1 MEKKILLLLLYIVV
15 LFYIKKEDLMKVQEN
30 REFYIDNIDPNQEE
44 LLEASYCLSD
54 VENSERPKLQ
64 FVRIES

>member
-44 LLEASYCLSD
+44 LLEASYCLSEA
-54 VENSERPKLQ
+54 ENAQQTNVQ